1 MNRILKPIFFAVG
14 ICALLA
20 VGKANALAAGPDTTT
35 PKRPFPQHTVYAAGS
50 IKPKFV
56 DDAAK
61 PTLLLP
67 AQMDAVTG
75 KRYVAWRNAYLK
87 TGCGPGRNYIYVA
100 KGNTSLDTDVNKDTL
115 TVSEGHGYG
124 MLIFAWMAG
133 FDVNTKKYFDGMVRY
148 WQDHPAKSNKNLMA
162 WNQVKGC
169 KNAVKNPKGGAVNGS
184 GTATDGDLD
193 IAYALLLADK
203 QWGSAGIINYRQL
216 AVGVIQ
222 AVMMHEINP
231 ITHHMLLGDWVKPTD
246 PKFYYAT
253 RPSDFMLSHFRAFL
267 AATNHGEWTNVINKT
282 YDIIKTM
289 QARFSP
295 ATGLLPDFVVAI
307 QTSARPAPPYFL
319 EGPGDGWYDYN
330 SCRTPWRI
338 GMDFLLYGEPR
349 ARTAVGKIN
358 AWIKAKTTVKP
369 KTPPDPEKILDGYK
383 LDGAAY
389 GKGDDLA
396 FVAPV
401 GVAAMAS
408 SANQVWLDKIWAG
421 ITARKVSDSDY
432 FGETLTM
439 LSLIAMSGN
448 AWKP

>member
-1 MNRILKPIFFAVG
+1 VKHFFKPTFFTFAV
-14 ICALLA
+14 CLSL
-20 VGKANALAAGPDTTT
+20 VVTNTSALAAVPDTAT
-35 PKRPFPQHTVYAAGS
+35 PKRPFPQHTVYAAGA

-56 DDAAK
+56 DGATK

-67 AQMDAVTG
+67 AQLDAITAN
-75 KRYVAWRNAYLK
+75 RYVAWRKAYLK
-87 TGCGPGRNYIYVA
+87 TGCGAGRNYIYVA
-100 KGNTSLDTDVNKDTL
+100 KGITSLKSDVNRDTL

-133 FDVNTKKYFDGMVRY
+133 YDVNAKKYFDGMVRY
-148 WQDHPAKSNKNLMA
+148 WQDHPAKSNKSLMA

-169 KNAVKNPKGGAVNGS
+169 KNATKNPAGETVNGS

-203 QWGSAGIINYRQL
+203 QWGSTGTFNYRQL
-216 AVGVIQ
+216 AVAVIQ
-222 AVMMHEINP
+222 AMLVHEINP
-231 ITHHMLLGDWVKPTD
+231 VTHHVLLGDWVKPTE
-246 PKFYYAT
+246 PEFYYAT
-253 RPSDFMLSHFRAFL
+253 RPSDFMLSHFRAFQ

-289 QARFSP
+289 QTRFSP

-307 QTSARPAPPYFL
+307 QTGARPPIGEFL
-319 EGPGDGWYDYN
+319 EAPSDGWYAYN

-338 GMDFLLYGEPR
+338 GMDFLLYGEPK

-358 AWIKAKTTVKP
+358 AWIKTKTGGN
-369 KTPPDPEKILDGYK
+369 PEKILDGYK
-383 LDGAAY
+383 LNGVAF
-389 GKGDDLA
+389 GTGDDLA
-396 FVAPV
+396 FVAPF
-401 GVAAMAS
+401 GVSAMAS
-408 SANQVWLDKIWAG
+408 SVNQAWLDKLWAG
-421 ITARKVSDSDY
+421 ITARKVSDTDY